1 MKTRV
6 LTFALSVLFAPFPV
20 HGQQARTS
28 VRGDS
33 TAIAIAERL
42 LDAVGGRR
50 AWANRTFVVEER
62 GYLRSG
68 DVAQLTI
75 SRDFVTGSRIL
86 QRVTPEAT
94 FVEWLSP
101 RGGWTMQN
109 GVVTAMPASE
119 LAIELQGLKQE
130 PYAIYHRLAHNDS
143 SLRVELRDNALYVY
157 ESGERLLCWFNLD
170 ARRNLSGWG
179 NFYDGSINQHWYGPL
194 TDFGD
199 ANLPKFGA
207 QSTGTFRFEY
217 LSARLHDNALAE
229 PDRR

>member
-6 LTFALSVLFAPFPV
+6 LTFALSLLFTPFPV
-20 HGQQARTS
+20 HSQQSRTL
-28 VRGDS
+28 VKGDS
-33 TAIAIAERL
+33 AAIAVAERL
-42 LDAVGGRR
+42 LEAVGGRR
-50 AWANRTFVVEER
+50 AWTNRTFVVEER
-62 GYLRSG
+62 GYLRTG

-75 SRDFVTGSRIL
+75 SRDFVSGARLL
-86 QRVTPEAT
+86 QRITPRAT

-101 RGGWTMQN
+101 SGGWTTLN
-109 GVVTAMPASE
+109 GALTAMPVTE

-130 PYAIYHRLAHNDS
+130 PYAIYHRLAHNDPT
-143 SLRVELRDNALYVY
+143 LRVELRDNALYVY

-170 ARRNLSGWG
+170 AQRNLTGWG

-207 QSTGTFRFEY
+207 QSTGGFRFEY
-217 LSARLHDNALAE
+217 LSAQLRSDALAE
-229 PDRR
+229 PNRR